1 MKKTIL
7 LLPITLCVVI
17 SISCKKK
24 EGDYI
29 VEGKIINAGS
39 KEPIDSV
46 SVVLRGGDP
55 YNPGPFMSGSKRN
68 LPNNNYTSTYTDENG
83 YFKLIIEDEPETFIT
98 WYKKGYKY
106 GIPYEKEKEIYS
118 NNDAV
123 LFSRYGKYYI
133 TVHYVAECSFYPIF
147 KKIENNSDNDTL
159 RVFVRTRELG
169 DLANIKG
176 YSEEYI
182 GESPFTY
189 LNSRAYGFVGDTYV
203 YYKLEYTD
211 NSTWK
216 TKIDSVYVE
225 SFETYT
231 DTIYY

>member
-1 MKKTIL
+1 MKLKLIILMIIVTIL
-7 LLPITLCVVI
+7 
-17 SISCKKK
+17 SCKKK

-29 VEGKIINAGS
+29 VEGKIINAGN

-46 SVVLRGGDP
+46 SITLRGGYP
-55 YNPGPFMSGSKRN
+55 YNSGPFLQGMN
-68 LPNNNYTSTYTDENG
+68 DDPANDNYASTYTDENG
-83 YFKLIIEDEPETFIT
+83 YFKLIIEDERQAYII
-98 WYKKGYKY
+98 WYKEGYNH
-106 GIPYEKEKEIYS
+106 GIVKKDGKELYN
-118 NNDAV
+118 NNDV
-123 LFSRYGKYYI
+123 VSISPYGKHFVTIEYE
-133 TVHYVAECSFYPIF
+133 AECSFFPIF